1 MENTTRHY
9 NTKDVDM
16 LVSASTIIESAI
28 ANKTFLQAK
37 RSTWA
42 DPFFD
47 DLKTKINTAIQ
58 TYLGIDSAKDL
69 RQSTQA
75 ILNIQTQALTDL
87 AEAKVQITEDF
98 KNNTPKHT
106 EILTQL
112 GFTSYHKPSQRG
124 DQEALIN
131 LLFQFKTNLTETLK
145 TEIAAA
151 GTAPLLLD
159 TITGYAD
166 TLKDADITQENYKGL
181 RRTITAEA
189 LKEFNEIYDQIIS
202 ISKISSKFFKNQPHL
217 QAQFSYSKVAKTLNN
232 TGNNTPK
239 TPPANNNN

>member
-28 ANKTFLQAK
+28 ANKTFLQSK

-98 KNNTPKHT
+98 KNNPPKQT

-151 GTAPLLLD
+151 GTAPRS
-159 TITGYAD
+159 APSP
-166 TLKDADITQENYKGL
+166 A
-181 RRTITAEA
+181 
-189 LKEFNEIYDQIIS
+189 
-202 ISKISSKFFKNQPHL
+202 H
-217 QAQFSYSKVAKTLNN
+217 
-232 TGNNTPK
+232 
-239 TPPANNNN
+239 PPAGCHLPGSPAAQIPAPRLSPAAPAAAASSAAARHHSCPGKRAACG